1 MRFAM
6 DLVIDPVIGLTA
18 RLLVALVFGSAAL
31 DKLRARGRF
40 TGILR
45 DYRILPTVLVAPAA
59 AIVIALEAF
68 VTLAIWWPPL
78 RTAAAATGLLLLT
91 AYALAIAL
99 NLVRGRREIDCG
111 CSFGGTGEP
120 LSWALPVR
128 NAVLALVC
136 VTAGLPP
143 SGTLPWLGL
152 VVALPAAAALALC
165 YRTWGALLA
174 NRPQL
179 LRLRAS

>member
-1 MRFAM
+1 M
-6 DLVIDPVIGLTA
+6 DLAIDPVFGLTA
-18 RLLVALVFGSAAL
+18 RLLVALVFGSAAAG
-31 DKLRARGRF
+31 KLRAPRAF
-40 TGILR
+40 AGILR
-45 DYRILPTVLVAPAA
+45 EYRVLPAVLVAPAVVC
-59 AIVIALEAF
+59 VIALEAF

-78 RTAAAATGLLLLT
+78 RAAAAATGLLLLT
-91 AYALAIAL
+91 GYALAIAL
-99 NLVRGRREIDCG
+99 NLARGRREIDCG

-128 NAVLALVC
+128 NAVLAIVC
-136 VTAGLPP
+136 VGAGLPP
-143 SGTLPWLGL
+143 SAPLAWLGL

-179 LRLRAS
+179 LRLRES

>member
-1 MRFAM
+1 M
-6 DLVIDPVIGLTA
+6 
-18 RLLVALVFGSAAL
+18 FGSAAT
-31 DKLRARGRF
+31 DKLRTPRAF
-40 TGILR
+40 AGILR
-45 DYRILPTVLVAPAA
+45 DYHILPAVLVAPAA
-59 AIVIALEAF
+59 AVVIALEAF

-78 RTAAAATGLLLLT
+78 RAAAAVTGLLLLT
-91 AYALAIAL
+91 GYALAIAL

-120 LSWALPVR
+120 LSWALPLR

-143 SGTLPWLGL
+143 SGPLPGLGL

-179 LRLRAS
+179 LRLRES